1 MQATVHEYDDRN
13 GHGSVLTDNGRLL
26 PFSAEV
32 FQASSLRLLRVGQR
46 LNIEVGPDGVSRL
59 WLGGIGP
66 GQTIR

>member
-1 MQATVHEYDDRN
+1 MQATVHEYNERDGD
-13 GHGSVLTDNGRLL
+13 GCVLTDNGRIL

-59 WLGGIGP
+59 WLTGIGP
-66 GQTIR
+66 GQSIR

>member
-1 MQATVHEYDDRN
+1 MQATVHEYDALDGR
-13 GHGSVLTDNGRLL
+13 GSVLTDNGRIL

-46 LNIEVGPDGVSRL
+46 LNIEVGPDGVNRL
-59 WLGGIGP
+59 WLSGIGP